1 MAEQEN
7 DPQVGNTT
15 EEDDDD
21 SAKEKETFQWNTPAD
36 EFAEDVASDVEEE
49 SEDEAIADANR
60 DNSTGEIIELSH
72 QSEIINGQ
80 IGLGEPEEKP
90 KKAKPKHQFPC
101 PKCNKIWNWPWELRR
116 HLVMHFKEKERQ
128 DASAYKCEECGRGFQ
143 WKRDLAQH
151 KRLHTGEKLL
161 ICSVCGKKF
170 TTRQALL
177 HHVVVHTGEKPF
189 QCAQCGNRFTQPAN
203 LRTHM
208 KKKHGGTT
216 IKGNKCPHCGE
227 VFPSVIAVH
236 QHILDD
242 HQQIVAEERESQ
254 AMERLR
260 KEQER
265 AEKDRIRDEN
275 RRRREERRRERMDF
289 NDFRPKG
296 MKEWE
301 INYEF
306 HLGDGLVRGVD
317 WDRTPSNGELP
328 CDQCPRKFGW
338 RYEIMFHSLC
348 HMMDQDGNPKNKVC
362 PECDTV
368 FKVPIGLKHHL
379 LLHTGELPFLCLHC
393 WRSFSSHIDLKLHI
407 RREHLFHL
415 DMPTSKPSA
424 SPKVKKLKGENLKE
438 EIKSGEFIAV
448 AADASGETLEGDGVG
463 GQQVQFVM
471 AADGEDGEHE
481 GAQTIVLGS
490 DAAAQYV
497 DSNGQDMIVVI
508 QSDDFDQ
515 SQGLIVVDPS
525 QLQQMVS
532 SGAAQMQ
539 EHQAVTTTA
548 SAMTIVGDGEN
559 PTTTTAANSESQEM
573 IVSDQPNEQSS
584 QDEYISLQMPDGTSQ
599 SGTLVLAQGEGE
611 GGDGEQGYIVVTAQ
625 EDSKGNFVLHQEEED
640 EEDQKSK

>member
-1 MAEQEN
+1 MGEMEH
-7 DPQVGNTT
+7 
-15 EEDDDD
+15 
-21 SAKEKETFQWNTPAD
+21 
-36 EFAEDVASDVEEE
+36 E
-49 SEDEAIADANR
+49 SEV
-60 DNSTGEIIELSH
+60 
-72 QSEIINGQ
+72 INGQ
-80 IGLGEPEEKP
+80 VDMGGAVSERP

-128 DASAYKCEECGRGFQ
+128 DASAYKCDECGRGFQ

-208 KKKHGGTT
+208 KKKHNATS

-227 VFPSVIAVH
+227 IFPSVIAVH

-254 AMERLR
+254 AMDRLR

-265 AEKDRIRDEN
+265 AEKDRIKEEN
-275 RRRREERRRERMDF
+275 RRKREEKKKERMDF

-348 HMMDQDGNPKNKVC
+348 HMMDPDGNPKNKVC

-415 DMPTSKPSA
+415 DMPTPNKTPTTS
-424 SPKVKKLKGENLKE
+424 KVKKLKGENLKE
-438 EIKSGEFIAV
+438 EIKSGEYIAV
-448 AADASGETLEGDGVG
+448 SSAGNDTMETEHAVNSD
-463 GQQVQFVM
+463 GQQVQFVV
-471 AADGEDGEHE
+471 ATE
-481 GAQTIVLGS
+481 GDEVDQEGTQTIVLGS
-490 DAAAQYV
+490 DAAASLV

-525 QLQQMVS
+525 QLQHM
-532 SGAAQMQ
+532 
-539 EHQAVTTTA
+539 VTTTGQGQ
-548 SAMTIVGDGEN
+548 MTGT
-559 PTTTTAANSESQEM
+559 TTTTAVSNGDHSEEM
-573 IVSDQPNEQSS
+573 IVSDANHQGQNQ
-584 QDEYISLQMPDGTSQ
+584 EYISLQMPDGSSQ
-599 SGTLVLAQGEGE
+599 RGTLVLAHDGSDNHGGES
-611 GGDGEQGYIVVTAQ
+611 GYIVVTAQ
-625 EDSKGNFVLHQEEED
+625 EDAKGTFALQSTDQTADQKVAIVQKSQEKD
-640 EEDQKSK
+640 EQVQEDQASA

>member
-1 MAEQEN
+1 MGEMEH
-7 DPQVGNTT
+7 
-15 EEDDDD
+15 
-21 SAKEKETFQWNTPAD
+21 
-36 EFAEDVASDVEEE
+36 E
-49 SEDEAIADANR
+49 SEV
-60 DNSTGEIIELSH
+60 
-72 QSEIINGQ
+72 INGQ
-80 IGLGEPEEKP
+80 VDMGGAVSERP

-101 PKCNKIWNWPWELRR
+101 PKCNKVWNWPWELRR

-128 DASAYKCEECGRGFQ
+128 DASAYKCDECGRGFQ

-208 KKKHGGTT
+208 KKKHNATS

-227 VFPSVIAVH
+227 IFPSVIAVH

-254 AMERLR
+254 AMDRLQ
-260 KEQER
+260 KEQEKAKR
-265 AEKDRIRDEN
+265 DRIKEEN
-275 RRRREERRRERMDF
+275 RRKREEKKKDRMDY

-301 INYEF
+301 VNYEF

-328 CDQCPRKFGW
+328 CDQCDRKFGW

-348 HMMDQDGNPKNKVC
+348 HMVDQDGNPKNKVC
-362 PECDTV
+362 PECDTA

-415 DMPTSKPSA
+415 DMPTPNKTA
-424 SPKVKKLKGENLKE
+424 VATPKVKKLKGENLKE
-438 EIKSGEFIAV
+438 EMKAGEYIAV
-448 AADASGETLEGDGVG
+448 SADQAAAETLEGGEQE
-463 GQQVQFVM
+463 GQQVQFVV
-471 AADGEDGEHE
+471 ATEGDEDQE

-490 DAAAQYV
+490 DAAASLV

-525 QLQQMVS
+525 QLQHM
-532 SGAAQMQ
+532 
-539 EHQAVTTTA
+539 VTTTGQGQ
-548 SAMTIVGDGEN
+548 MTGT
-559 PTTTTAANSESQEM
+559 TTTTAVSNGDHSEEM
-573 IVSDQPNEQSS
+573 
-584 QDEYISLQMPDGTSQ
+584 
-599 SGTLVLAQGEGE
+599 
-611 GGDGEQGYIVVTAQ
+611 
-625 EDSKGNFVLHQEEED
+625 
-640 EEDQKSK
+640 

>member
-1 MAEQEN
+1 VAT
-7 DPQVGNTT
+7 PQKDKVH
-15 EEDDDD
+15 EDEGQVDEGADDT
-21 SAKEKETFQWNTPAD
+21 SPGKKETFQWNTPAD
-36 EFAEDVASDVEEE
+36 EFAEDVGSDIDED
-49 SEDEAIADANR
+49 SEDDGEGGHAGAGDSSADQ
-60 DNSTGEIIELSH
+60 IH
-72 QSEIINGQ
+72 FSEVTNGQ
-80 IGLGEPEEKP
+80 VDVKPRIDGL
-90 KKAKPKHQFPC
+90 KKQRIKNQFPC
-101 PKCNKIWNWPWELRR
+101 PKCSKVWNWPWELRR

-128 DASAYKCEECGRGFQ
+128 DASAYKCDECGRGFQ

-208 KKKHGGTT
+208 KKKHDNTS

-236 QHILDD
+236 QHILED
-242 HQQIVAEERESQ
+242 HQQIVAEERELQ
-254 AMERLR
+254 AMERLQ
-260 KEQER
+260 KEQEKAKR
-265 AEKDRIRDEN
+265 ERIREEN
-275 RRRREERRRERMDF
+275 RRKREEKRKERMDM

-348 HMMDQDGNPKNKVC
+348 HMIDQDGQPKNKVC
-362 PECDTV
+362 PECDTA

-415 DMPTSKPSA
+415 DMPTPNKAQSQA
-424 SPKVKKLKGENLKE
+424 KVKKLKGENLKE

-448 AADASGETLEGDGVG
+448 QTEANETMEAEGGSE
-463 GQQVQFVM
+463 QHLQFVV
-471 AADGEDGEHE
+471 ATEGEDGDQE
-481 GAQTIVLGS
+481 GTQTIVLGS
-490 DAAAQYV
+490 DAAASLV

-532 SGAAQMQ
+532 TSQA
-539 EHQAVTTTA
+539 QAVATSAAATVTA
-548 SAMTIVGDGEN
+548 NGE
-559 PTTTTAANSESQEM
+559 AGEM
-573 IVSDQPNEQSS
+573 IVSDATEHSS
-584 QDEYISLQMPDGTSQ
+584 QGDYITMQMPDGTSQ
-599 SGTLVLAQGEGE
+599 RGTIVLAQEGS
-611 GGDGEQGYIVVTAQ
+611 GDQGDQGYIVVTQDDDKGTFALQTDGDQKMTIVQKSQ
-625 EDSKGNFVLHQEEED
+625 EKEDQGEEETA
-640 EEDQKSK
+640 